1 MNVPND
7 DLSALGKSRRTLET
21 SRLELAVA
29 LGNEM
34 VPLDRHGVIE
44 QLLEIDQAIKVIV
57 EILNKGGR

>member
-1 MNVPND
+1 MTND
-7 DLSALGKSRRTLET
+7 NLNALGKSRRTLED
-21 SRLELAVA
+21 SRLKLALS

-34 VPLDRHGVIE
+34 VPLDRHEVIE